1 MVTKTP
7 NKINP
12 NILFVTSMVTRSKS
26 IILILISV
34 LTKMTVL
41 IKKSITV
48 LEIEHKQK
56 QSTNILYYNQEKNR
70 AVKKNTAIDIDKYN
84 KIGYK

>member
-1 MVTKTP
+1 MAKAKIIEMVTKTP

-34 LTKMTVL
+34 LTKTTVL
-41 IKKSITV
+41 IKKSIMV

-56 QSTNILYYNQEKNR
+56 QSTNILYYNQEKIEQW
-70 AVKKNTAIDIDKYN
+70 KKHYN
-84 KIGYK
+84 K